1 MSKPVRFILIILALA
16 LIGTL
21 LLWFL
26 LKPREELTQRERFT
40 ERERMVAEQ
49 IEARGVK
56 NKEVLEAMRKV
67 PRHEFVSD
75 EYKPYAYKDTPL
87 PIECGQTISQPYIV
101 ALMSELLEPK
111 KEDRVLEVGTGSGY
125 QAAVLAVIV
134 KKVYTIEIFE
144 ELGTSAKERLQD
156 LGYNNTTVKVADGYY
171 GWQENAPFDCIIV
184 TCAAGYVPPPLL
196 EQLKEGGRMCIP
208 VGPPFL
214 VQTLMLI
221 EKKDGKIISRNII
234 PVRFVPLLGKH

>member
-1 MSKPVRFILIILALA
+1 MSIRFAAIALVLTLILTPLSKVFAK
-16 LIGTL
+16 TSEQVYQ
-21 LLWFL
+21 
-26 LKPREELTQRERFT
+26 KKREK
-40 ERERMVAEQ
+40 MVTEQ

-56 NKEVLEAMRKV
+56 DKKVLDAMRKV
-67 PRHEFVSD
+67 PRHKFVSD
-75 EYKPYAYKDTPL
+75 EYKSYAYQDRPL

-101 ALMSELLEPK
+101 GLMSELLKPK
-111 KEDRVLEVGTGSGY
+111 KGDKVLEVGTGSGY
-125 QAAVLAVIV
+125 QAAVLSLIV

-144 ELGTSAKERLQD
+144 KLGTSAKKRLKD
-156 LGYNNTTVKVADGYY
+156 LGYNNVEIKIADGYY
-171 GWQENAPFDCIIV
+171 GWKENAPFDCIIV

-208 VGPPFL
+208 VGAPFL

-221 EKKDGKIISRNII
+221 EKKEGKIISHSIC

>member
-1 MSKPVRFILIILALA
+1 LSIRFAAIALVLTLILTPLSKVFAK
-16 LIGTL
+16 TSEQVYQ
-21 LLWFL
+21 
-26 LKPREELTQRERFT
+26 KKREK
-40 ERERMVAEQ
+40 MVTEQ

-56 NKEVLEAMRKV
+56 DKKVLDAMRKV
-67 PRHEFVSD
+67 PRHKFVSD
-75 EYKPYAYKDTPL
+75 EYKSYAYQDRPL

-101 ALMSELLEPK
+101 GLMSELLKPK
-111 KEDRVLEVGTGSGY
+111 KGDKVLEVGTGSGY
-125 QAAVLAVIV
+125 QAAVLSLIV

-144 ELGTSAKERLQD
+144 KLGTSAKKRLKD
-156 LGYNNTTVKVADGYY
+156 LGYNNVEIKIADGYY
-171 GWQENAPFDCIIV
+171 GWKENAPFDCIIV

-208 VGPPFL
+208 VGAPFL

-221 EKKDGKIISRNII
+221 EKKEGKIISHSIC